1 MAVEKHSWETLPQQV
16 QSFQKNI
23 AKEPALLL
31 KRFWLASVTVPVN
44 LRPPKRQPRDRGH
57 IKTMTDQA
65 QNFNSLTRFPP
76 PVTYSGEDLTI
87 ELNLVGSVEYTKV
100 SYPVRYGL
108 FSRLTTRDWIMEFDQ
123 NQEIRHAKGKNER
136 WPDPQEWLKRTKG
149 NDWIYYSTG
158 GYAGVVEAIGEYY
171 LPNLMYTTNSL
182 LGGKPFNDPE
192 ILKLCQHW
200 QEILSGLDLP
210 RPDMPEPVILW
221 CRQVLSKSQEKLEQ
235 RSQALFDISGARV
248 TVLPPDARHSD
259 YDVLPVTISDG
270 CLYKCRFCK
279 VKNKKPFTPR
289 TRQDIDTQLAGLKVL
304 YGGDLVNYNA
314 IYLGEHDAL
323 NAPTDLILYAADNA
337 YKVLELNKS
346 IMKRPSLYLFGSADA
361 LLNAEDRLFTAL
373 EASPY
378 QTFINVGLESADQA
392 TLDRIGKPLTSAKVI
407 AAFDRLQQI
416 NKKFSS
422 VEISCNFI
430 MDEGLPKG
438 HAETMMALVREKQPF
453 VQPKG
458 TVYLS
463 PLRFGRPSR
472 EVLFDFYY
480 LKTKSRLPMFLY
492 IIQRL

>member
-1 MAVEKHSWETLPQQV
+1 
-16 QSFQKNI
+16 
-23 AKEPALLL
+23 
-31 KRFWLASVTVPVN
+31 
-44 LRPPKRQPRDRGH
+44 
-57 IKTMTDQA
+57 MTEQA
-65 QNFNSLTRFPP
+65 QNLNHSNRFPP
-76 PVTYSGEDLTI
+76 PITYSGEDLTI
-87 ELNLVGSVEYTKV
+87 ELNITGSVEYTKV
-100 SYPVRYGL
+100 SYPVRYGR
-108 FSRLTTRDWIMEFDQ
+108 FSRLTTHDWIMEFDL
-123 NQEIRHAKGKNER
+123 NGEIRHAKGKGKR

-192 ILKLCQHW
+192 ILKFCQQW
-200 QEILSGLDLP
+200 QPTLAGLDLP
-210 RPDMPEPVILW
+210 RPDMPESAAQW
-221 CRQVLSKSQEKLEQ
+221 CRQVLSNRPEALEQ
-235 RSQALFDISGARV
+235 KAQALFDISGARV

-289 TRQDIDTQLAGLKVL
+289 TRQDIDRQLAQLKIL
-304 YGGDLVNYNA
+304 YADDLVNYNA
-314 IYLGEHDAL
+314 LYLGEHDAL
-323 NAPTDLILYAADNA
+323 NAPADLILYTADNA
-337 YKVLELNKS
+337 YKILELDKS
-346 IMKRPSLYLFGSADA
+346 VMKSPCLYLFGSADA

-378 QTFINVGLESADQA
+378 HTFINIGLESADQE
-392 TLDRIGKPLTSAKVI
+392 TLDLIGKPLTSKKVM
-407 AAFDRLQQI
+407 AAFDRMLQI
-416 NKKFSS
+416 NKKFSR

-430 MDEGLPKG
+430 MDENLPKG
-438 HAETMMALVREKQPF
+438 HAASMMALVREKLPF